1 MFVVSLISRIAP
13 VLRPQ
18 RYLFTPGHS
27 SSGRPSLRV
36 SKPGNACTR
45 HLWVGVV
52 RALLPKGGYA
62 GGSLTTTVCLLIAL
76 TIAAIVIAG
85 ALSATSVG
93 DELGRAVRLSW
104 WFV

>member
-1 MFVVSLISRIAP
+1 MFVVSLISRIGP

-18 RYLFTPGHS
+18 RRLFTLGP
-27 SSGRPSLRV
+27 SSGRASLCL

-45 HLWVGVV
+45 HFWVGVG
-52 RALLPKGGYA
+52 RALFPKAGYA
-62 GGSLTTTVCLLIAL
+62 RGSLTPTVCWLIAL
-76 TIAAIVIAG
+76 TVAAIVIAG

-93 DELGRAVRLSW
+93 DELSRSVRLSW

>member
-1 MFVVSLISRIAP
+1 MFVVSLISRIGP

-18 RYLFTPGHS
+18 RRLFTLSPF
-27 SSGRPSLRV
+27 SGCASRCL

-45 HLWVGVV
+45 RFWVGAV
-52 RALLPKGGYA
+52 RALLPKAGYA
-62 GGSLTTTVCLLIAL
+62 GGSLTPTVCLLIAL
-76 TIAAIVIAG
+76 TVAAIVIAG

-93 DELGRAVRLSW
+93 DELARAVRLSW